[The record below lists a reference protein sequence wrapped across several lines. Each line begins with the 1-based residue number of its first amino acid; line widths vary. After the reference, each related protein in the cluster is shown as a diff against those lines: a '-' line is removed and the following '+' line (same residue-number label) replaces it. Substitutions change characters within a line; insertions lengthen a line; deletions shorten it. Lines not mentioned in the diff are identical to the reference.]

1 MLAGL
6 ETIVEKEISFVGQLP
21 GFCETSF
28 LKIWHILYCCQHFI
42 ETLVKENTLKF
53 LKTVGLEV
61 GNV

>member
-6 ETIVEKEISFVGQLP
+6 ETIVEKEISFVGQLL

-28 LKIWHILYCCQHFI
+28 LKIWHFLYCCQHFT
-42 ETLVKENTLKF
+42 ETLVKEDILKF
-53 LKTVGLEV
+53 LKMVGLEV